1 MDAIEAILSRRSI
14 RCYTPQPVP
23 EAVIKQLLEAAMS
36 APSAGNEQPWQFVVI
51 TDRRTLDEIPGFHP
65 YAEMVKEASVAIL
78 VCGDLRLE
86 KYKDHWVQ
94 DCSAATQNLL
104 LAAHANGLGAVW
116 VGIYPTEDRIL
127 RMRKLLGLPRHVIP
141 LCLVPLG
148 HPAERAPRAERYDA
162 SRVHQNGW

>member
-14 RCYTPQPVP
+14 RRYTARPVP
-23 EAVIKQLLEAAMS
+23 EGVITELLEAAMS

-51 TDRRTLDEIPGFHP
+51 TDRRTLDEIPKFHP
-65 YAEMVKEASVAIL
+65 YAEMLKEAPAALV

-86 KYKDHWVQ
+86 KYKGHWVQ

-104 LAAHANGLGAVW
+104 LAAHAKGLGAVW
-116 VGIYPTEDRIL
+116 VGIYPTADRVG
-127 RMRKLLGLPRHVIP
+127 RTQRLLDLPSHVVP

-148 HPAERAPRAERYDA
+148 YPAEQIPRIARYDP
-162 SRVHQNGW
+162 SRVHNNRW